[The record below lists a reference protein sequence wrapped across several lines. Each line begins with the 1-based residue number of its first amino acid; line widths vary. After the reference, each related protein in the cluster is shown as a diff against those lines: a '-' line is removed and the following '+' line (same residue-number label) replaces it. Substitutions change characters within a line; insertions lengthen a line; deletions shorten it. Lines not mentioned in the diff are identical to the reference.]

1 VVRAADRRRSGEEV
15 QMHPRRTA
23 RSVFALLAALL
34 FVPASAVGA
43 EDWPSRTVRLI
54 VPYPPGG
61 NADVVGRIVAHALQ
75 GALGQPFVV
84 ENKAGAGGLIGAEAV
99 ANAPADGYTLL
110 LSANGPILY
119 APELAPRKPYDW
131 RKAFVPVGT
140 VSLTSLVL
148 VVHPSVPATTLAQF
162 LDLARRDGDKLV
174 FAAGGMGTSNHL
186 FSELIQSQL
195 RLKWTTAQYKGT
207 APAMTD
213 LIGGHVQFS
222 IDQISASLPFIR
234 DGRVRALAVSGSK
247 RVPWL
252 PDVPTFVE
260 QGYPN
265 LVGYTFVAVMAP
277 AGTADDTVRR
287 IAAALKAVV
296 ADPAVRQQ
304 IETLGAEPEA
314 MLLGDFRAYLEKE
327 AELWLPVVRSAGTPQ

>member
-1 VVRAADRRRSGEEV
+1 MHVTNSVKLVV
-15 QMHPRRTA
+15 
-23 RSVFALLAALL
+23 ALLAA
-34 FVPASAVGA
+34 FVLVRPGVASAA
-43 EDWPSRTVRLI
+43 DWPSRSVRLI

-75 GALGQPFVV
+75 SKLGQPFVV

-99 ANAPADGYTLL
+99 ATSAPDGYTLL

-119 APELAPRKPYDW
+119 APELAARKPYDW
-131 RKAFVPVGT
+131 RKDFVPVGT
-140 VSLTSLVL
+140 MALTSLVL
-148 VVHPSVPATTLAQF
+148 VVHPSVPARTLAEF
-162 LDLARRDGDKLV
+162 VDLARREGDKLV

-195 RLKWTTAQYKGT
+195 KLKWTTAQYKGT
-207 APAMTD
+207 APAMND

-222 IDQISASLPFIR
+222 IDQVSASLPLIR

-260 QGYPN
+260 QGYAN
-265 LVGYTFVAVMAP
+265 LVGYTFVALLAP
-277 AGTADDTVRR
+277 AGTADDIVQKL
-287 IAAALKAVV
+287 AAGLTAVV
-296 ADPAVRQQ
+296 EDPQVKTQ

-314 MLLGDFRAYLEKE
+314 MVLGDFRAYLEKE
-327 AELWLPVVRSAGTPQ
+327 AEVWLPVVRATSKPQ

>member
-1 VVRAADRRRSGEEV
+1 MRATNAVRLVA
-15 QMHPRRTA
+15 
-23 RSVFALLAALL
+23 ALLAA
-34 FVPASAVGA
+34 FVLVQPGVVGA
-43 EDWPSRTVRLI
+43 ADWPSRNVRLI

-75 GALGQPFVV
+75 AKLGQPFVV

-99 ANAPADGYTLL
+99 ATSAPDGYTFL

-119 APELAPRKPYDW
+119 APELAARKPYDW
-131 RKAFVPVGT
+131 RKDFVPVGT
-140 VSLTSLVL
+140 MSLTSLVL
-148 VVHPSVPATTLAQF
+148 VVHPSVPAKTLAEF
-162 LDLARRDGDKLV
+162 VDLARREGDKLV

-195 RLKWTTAQYKGT
+195 HLKWTTAQYKGT
-207 APAMTD
+207 APAMND

-222 IDQISASLPFIR
+222 IDQVSASLPLIR

-260 QGYPN
+260 QGYAN
-265 LVGYTFVAVMAP
+265 LVGYTFVASGA
-277 AGTADDTVRR
+277 RR
-287 IAAALKAVV
+287 H
-296 ADPAVRQQ
+296 
-304 IETLGAEPEA
+304 G
-314 MLLGDFRAYLEKE
+314 G
-327 AELWLPVVRSAGTPQ
+327 

>member
-1 VVRAADRRRSGEEV
+1 
-15 QMHPRRTA
+15 MPA
-23 RSVFALLAALL
+23 RKAVALAAAMMAAFACLSPGL
-34 FVPASAVGA
+34 ASAD
-43 EDWPSRTVRLI
+43 DWPSRSVRMI

-84 ENKAGAGGLIGAEAV
+84 ENKAGAGGILGAEAV
-99 ANAPADGYTLL
+99 ANAPPDGYTLL

-140 VSLTSLVL
+140 VSLTSLAL
-148 VVHPSVPATTLAQF
+148 VVHPSGPAATLKEF
-162 LDLARRDGDKLV
+162 IDLARREGDKLV

-195 RLKWTTAQYKGT
+195 QLKWTTAQYKGT
-207 APAMTD
+207 APAMND

-222 IDQISASLPFIR
+222 IDQISASLPLIR
-234 DGRVRALAVSGSK
+234 DGRVRALAVSGAK
-247 RVPWL
+247 RTPWL
-252 PDVPTFVE
+252 PDVPTFAE
-260 QGYPN
+260 HGFPN
-265 LVGYTFVAVMAP
+265 LVGYTFVAVLAP
-277 AGTADDTVRR
+277 AGTAGDVVGR
-287 IAAALKAVV
+287 IAAALKSLV
-296 ADPAVRQQ
+296 ADPQVRKQ

-327 AELWLPVVRSAGTPQ
+327 SEVWLPVVRKASAPQ